1 MFIKNKQRI
10 VDTVND
16 CMLVVKIWT
25 VPCFNNTC
33 NDSSWFL
40 IKYLQTSAHGPNERK
55 RVGLLIHSLQMH
67 PFSIP

>member
-16 CMLVVKIWT
+16 CMLVVKTWT

-33 NDSSWFL
+33 NDSS
-40 IKYLQTSAHGPNERK
+40 
-55 RVGLLIHSLQMH
+55 
-67 PFSIP
+67 